1 MSPGGAQVSIS
12 SDAITSMTDA
22 ELTHSD
28 KLSAYTQADLTCK
41 KFETPEKVHYHCQVE
56 NGPAFE
62 IRSHHGHHSL
72 AFAVH
77 DTTGLSEK
85 VKYNGYKLETNEH
98 NLDPW
103 YHWTLRQD

>member
-85 VKYNGYKLETNEH
+85 VKYMGINLKLMNTI
-98 NLDPW
+98 
-103 YHWTLRQD
+103 